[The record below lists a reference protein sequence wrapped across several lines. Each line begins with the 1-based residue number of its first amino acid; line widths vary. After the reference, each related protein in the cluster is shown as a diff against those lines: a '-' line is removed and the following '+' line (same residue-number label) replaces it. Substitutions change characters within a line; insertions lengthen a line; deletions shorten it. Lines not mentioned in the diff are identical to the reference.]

1 MKVKDAM
8 TRDVVTISPSD
19 SIDRVIDIFS
29 GKDISGAPVVREGKI
44 IGILSESD
52 ILRRIGIRDLV
63 SLKISGEKIKEMQ
76 NLKVS
81 DVMSRII
88 YSIKEE
94 DDVAVA
100 IKMMN
105 EKDIN
110 RLPVVNEK
118 NNLVGIL
125 TRGDVMRVFA
135 KSLGSWLLLEKKEP
149 IILETDVDKLLKI
162 IEEKGSITTD
172 ALAKVLNV
180 SEDKVEEWGRT
191 LEEHGLIKLEYPPFG
206 KPKLKAV
213 K

>member
-8 TRDVVTISPSD
+8 TKDVVTISPD
-19 SIDRVIDIFS
+19 DTLDVVIDVFS
-29 GKDISGAPVVREGKI
+29 GKDISGAPVVKDGRMVGV
-44 IGILSESD
+44 LSESD
-52 ILRRIGIRDLV
+52 ILRRVGLRDLV
-63 SLKISGEKIKEMQ
+63 SLKISDEKLKEIQ
-76 NLKVS
+76 NLRVS
-81 DVMSRII
+81 DVMSRTI
-88 YSIKEE
+88 YYARE
-94 DDVAVA
+94 DDDISIA

-110 RLPVVNEK
+110 RLPVTDGK

-149 IILETDVDKLLKI
+149 IILETDVDRLLKI

-172 ALAKVLNV
+172 ALAGILKV

-191 LEEHGLIKLEYPPFG
+191 LEEHNLIKLEYPPFG